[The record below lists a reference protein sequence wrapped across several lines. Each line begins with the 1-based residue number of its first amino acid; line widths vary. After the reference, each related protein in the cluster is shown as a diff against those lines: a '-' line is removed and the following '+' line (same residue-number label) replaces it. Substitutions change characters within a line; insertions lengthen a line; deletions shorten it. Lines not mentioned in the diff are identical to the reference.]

1 MSQFD
6 KLLQRIKSLDKNLR
20 FDEIRKIL
28 ENVSMSLW

>member
-28 ENVSMSLW
+28 ENVSMPLW